1 MAFALAACGPSAH
14 QETPR
19 HSDALIVCPGA
30 QAVSWVRF
38 EGTDQLG
45 YQANVEYPA
54 DSIISCISKKLSES
68 GWRPLKEDFW
78 NPGLPSSHVRGWT
91 QFTDATVHPEA
102 TVDQWASQW
111 ENATGDVVWY
121 SLRYVYPPGDRH
133 RLAVNAGLVPVN
145 IAKKMSKV
153 LKPVQTDSSPPQ
165 ETSTPQNI
173 ARAMFPSAPDK
184 AQSVECFRGFSHS
197 TPVNAIVQKCGRPD
211 EELGSGVYIFV
222 WHLADGSKVSIDTPY
237 LSRIDYFRYTD
248 ASGKSVSLLNS
259 KK

>member
-1 MAFALAACGPSAH
+1 M
-14 QETPR
+14 
-19 HSDALIVCPGA
+19 CPGA